1 LALFDGA
8 DPSLIVPERHTTTTP
23 AQGLFLL
30 NNPEMIRSAEAL
42 ARMILDKQEPDNER
56 MDRLA
61 HIIWSR
67 PARPAEIET
76 GLAFVE
82 AFVRKRGGLPARA
95 RFEAWS
101 ALAHAQLASADFLL
115 TP

>member
-1 LALFDGA
+1 
-8 DPSLIVPERHTTTTP
+8 
-23 AQGLFLL
+23 
-30 NNPEMIRSAEAL
+30 
-42 ARMILDKQEPDNER
+42 

-82 AFVRKRGGLPARA
+82 AFVKKRGGLPARA